1 LATPKPLINHTKQDN
16 LEILKQAIIE
26 AKNNTITLPTPLDK
40 IIDEESLPY
49 CFKDSNNEEYY
60 LLPSHIIKTLLES
73 AKKLQRDKYLFQL
86 EQEIHKNMPIDF
98 EDVWCIAIK
107 EIGKNFQ
114 KDPKR
119 LIKNIRKRYPYLF
132 IDFQNFNPLQNPL

>member
-1 LATPKPLINHTKQDN
+1 MATPKPLINHTKQDN

-26 AKNNTITLPTPLDK
+26 AKNNIITLPTPLDK

-119 LIKNIRKRYPYLF
+119 LITNIRKRYPY
-132 IDFQNFNPLQNPL
+132 